1 MKIKSV
7 SCRQFAG
14 LRNLKPVQF
23 QDGLNIIYGPN
34 ESGKSTLVGLIYS
47 LLWQSYK
54 VDGRTDKEYKKL
66 YFPAEVR
73 SGSRGSTIDG
83 KLIVDGDDGE
93 YIISKK
99 WGTAGSGELETP
111 TAVLYESTDSKAYAE
126 AIKALLKYGE
136 GVYREAIFANQK
148 TIDSILQALFGGKL
162 NSDLSA
168 VASSVMLDMGGI
180 SSEKFLAAIDK
191 EMKDLENSWDWRT
204 DGPKGGRGIDDQ
216 ITRNAGKILKAYY
229 KLEESREKLI
239 DLRKKVNAVG
249 EADEAYKV
257 ARAKYEKA
265 LDVFNDFNR
274 YYTLLVKLKNTNEL
288 LENAR
293 RDLKKRQGAA
303 ENWPV
308 LATNLDKAR
317 SLEEELAR
325 AEVIYLW
332 EQLESIKKKKAEAER
347 ALSGLQLV
355 EEADVDSAERLS
367 EEIRKIE
374 NRLKKFSALVSF
386 TLQEG
391 YELTVTSAVDGRKV
405 DIEGSAFEATEAV
418 RIEIPGV
425 AVFDLS
431 ATNLN
436 VEEEKAEL
444 EEKRAV
450 LKSILAKYNVA
461 SALDLKAIKKRK
473 DNDRVQ
479 LEKDLRGYEA
489 ELKKTAG
496 GREIDDIQADYEAA
510 LTVPTRSKDVIQ
522 EKIRELTPKPVG
534 TYISLCEQTIGGYE
548 KEFLSQNTNAVEI
561 ENLIGKIGQYEKDRE
576 EGNKIPEKF
585 RQINDPE
592 GRKRVL
598 EEDERKKNEEYASA
612 RDTLSE
618 ARGVIKALEEAD
630 DYASVED
637 LQEIVSDQDAEL
649 ERLKEEFKAW
659 KQIKTVAEG
668 ILNSTDSNPLQQFED
683 DFRKYLAFL
692 SKDGITLSS
701 LGKKLEADIYS
712 GDNRMTFELL
722 SEGTKDTVA
731 LAFRLAVVKFL
742 FPNGGGF
749 AVFDDPFTDMDA
761 ERRARA
767 CSLLKEFAENNQII
781 FVTCDRSYADTLQG
795 NFIDFFNVR

>member
-23 QDGLNIIYGPN
+23 QDGMNIIYGPN

-47 LLWQSYK
+47 LLWQNCK
-54 VDGRTDKEYKKL
+54 VDGREKKDKDYKKL

-93 YIISKK
+93 YTISKK
-99 WGTAGSGELETP
+99 WGAAGSGELETP
-111 TAVLYESTDSKAYAE
+111 AAVLYENTDSKAYAE

-148 TIDSILQALFGGKL
+148 TIDSVLQALLGGKL

-168 VASSVMLDMGGI
+168 VASSALLDMGGI
-180 SSEKFLAAIDK
+180 SSEKFLAEIDNKMK
-191 EMKDLENSWDWRT
+191 ELENSWDWRT
-204 DGPKGGRGIDDQ
+204 DGPKGGKKHTKNVGE
-216 ITRNAGKILKAYY
+216 ILKAYY
-229 KLEESREKLI
+229 KLEESREKLR
-239 DLRKKVNAVG
+239 DLQNKINAVG
-249 EADEAYKV
+249 EADKTCKEAYTEYV
-257 ARAKYEKA
+257 KA
-265 LDVFNDFNR
+265 EEILKEFNK
-274 YYTLLVKLKNTNEL
+274 YYTLLVSLNKTKELLKNAQQN
-288 LENAR
+288 LE
-293 RDLKKRQGAA
+293 KRQEAA
-303 ENWPV
+303 KKWPV
-308 LATNLDKAR
+308 LATNLEKAR
-317 SLEEELAR
+317 SLEKEMAR
-325 AEVIYLW
+325 AEVIELW
-332 EQLESIKKKKAEAER
+332 GKLESVTKKKAEAER
-347 ALSGLQLV
+347 ELSELQSV
-355 EEADVDSAERLS
+355 EEADVASAKTLA

-374 NRLKKFSALVSF
+374 NRLKKFSALISF

-391 YELTVTSAVDGRKV
+391 YELTVTSVVDGRKI
-405 DIEGSAFEATEAV
+405 DIEESAFEATEAV

-431 ATNLN
+431 AVNLN
-436 VEEEKAEL
+436 VEKEKAEL
-444 EEKRAV
+444 EKKRAE
-450 LKSILAKYNVA
+450 LKSILVKYNVA
-461 SALDLKAIKKRK
+461 SALDLETTKKRK
-473 DNDRVQ
+473 DIERAQ
-479 LEKDLRGYEA
+479 LVKDLRGYEV
-489 ELKKTAG
+489 ELRKTAG
-496 GREIDDIQADYEAA
+496 GRNIDDIQADYEAA

-522 EKIRELTPKPVG
+522 EKIRELTPEPIG
-534 TYISLCEQTIGGYE
+534 IYISLCEQTIRGYR
-548 KEFLSQNTNAVEI
+548 KDYLSQETNADEI
-561 ENLIGKIGQYEKDRE
+561 ANLKTKIRQHEKDLKDGDE
-576 EGNKIPEKF
+576 IPVKY

-592 GRKRVL
+592 GRKREL
-598 EEDERKKNEEYASA
+598 EEDKREKRKKYDSA
-612 RDTLSE
+612 RDKLAE

-637 LQEIVSDQDAEL
+637 LQEIVSDQETEL
-649 ERLKEEFKAW
+649 DRLKEEFKAW
-659 KQIKTVAEG
+659 QQIKTVAEG
-668 ILNSTDSNPLQQFED
+668 ILNSADTNPLQQFEN

-692 SKDGITLSS
+692 SEDGVTLSS
-701 LGKKLEADIYS
+701 LGKKLEAEIYS

-731 LAFRLAVVKFL
+731 LAFRLAVIKFL

-767 CSLLKEFAENNQII
+767 CRLLKEFAENNQII

-795 NFIDFFNVR
+795 IFIDFSNVR